1 MSAARN
7 VLESP
12 MHVLTVDEPPRV
24 PSPVRRPIPLG
35 QGGFTLI
42 EIMVVIAILAIL
54 AVIVMPK
61 LVGRT
66 DDARITAAKVQL
78 KNIEEGL
85 HLYKLDNGVYPS
97 TEQGLE
103 ALVHPPT
110 VGIIPKNWKEGGYLG
125 KVPDDPWGNGF
136 IYLAPGSD
144 GTPYDLMSYGADGEE
159 GGDGPATDLRAADL
173 G

>member
-1 MSAARN
+1 MTGRTHT
-7 VLESP
+7 LESD
-12 MHVLTVDEPPRV
+12 MHARTLDDPRA
-24 PSPVRRPIPLG
+24 PAWRTAAWGRS
-35 QGGFTLI
+35 GFTLI

-78 KNIEEGL
+78 RNIEEGL
-85 HLYKLDNGVYPS
+85 HLYKLDNGVYPG

-103 ALVHPPT
+103 ALVRPPS
-110 VGIIPKNWKEGGYLG
+110 VGIVPKNWKAGGYLP
-125 KVPDDPWGNGF
+125 KVPLDPWGF
-136 IYLAPGSD
+136 PFVYLAPGPD

-159 GGDGPATDLRAADL
+159 GGEGPAADVRAADV

>member
-1 MSAARN
+1 MN
-7 VLESP
+7 VIAIDP
-12 MHVLTVDEPPRV
+12 APR
-24 PSPVRRPIPLG
+24 SRRRAGPLG
-35 QGGFTLI
+35 AGGFTLI

-85 HLYKLDNGVYPS
+85 HLYKLDNGVYPT

-103 ALVHPPT
+103 ALVRPPT
-110 VGIIPKNWKEGGYLG
+110 VGVIPKNWKEGGYLP
-125 KVPDDPWGNGF
+125 KVPNDPWGNPF
-136 IYLAPGSD
+136 VYLAPGAD
-144 GTPYDLMSYGADGEE
+144 GAPYDLMSYGADGEE
-159 GGDGPATDLRAADL
+159 GGEGPATDLRAAEL

>member
-1 MSAARN
+1 MNA
-7 VLESP
+7 
-12 MHVLTVDEPPRV
+12 HVLDLPPERT
-24 PSPVRRPIPLG
+24 RRPVLSG
-35 QGGFTLI
+35 AGGFTLI

-85 HLYKLDNGVYPS
+85 HLYKLDNGMYPS
-97 TEQGLE
+97 TEQGLD

-110 VGIIPKNWKEGGYLG
+110 IGVIPKNWKEGGYLG
-125 KVPDDPWGNGF
+125 KVPQDPWGNDF
-136 IYLAPGSD
+136 IYLAPGQ
-144 GTPYDLMSYGADGEE
+144 GGAPYDLRSYGADGEE
-159 GGDGPATDLRAADL
+159 GGDGNATDLDAADL

>member
-1 MSAARN
+1 MTPAAKP
-7 VLESP
+7 LELP
-12 MHVLTVDEPPRV
+12 MNALSVAVDAAPTRA
-24 PSPVRRPIPLG
+24 RRPVPLG
-35 QGGFTLI
+35 AGGFTLI

-103 ALVHPPT
+103 SLVHPPT
-110 VGIIPKNWKEGGYLG
+110 VGIIPRNWKEGGYLP
-125 KVPDDPWGNGF
+125 KVPDDPWGNPF
-136 IYLAPGSD
+136 VYLAPGQNGS
-144 GTPYDLMSYGADGEE
+144 PYDLMSYGADGEE
-159 GGDGPATDLRAADL
+159 GGEGPATDLRASEM

>member
-1 MSAARN
+1 MTPVRARIHL
-7 VLESP
+7 LETP
-12 MHVLTVDEPPRV
+12 MHPFAMDAPPRRAPRPV
-24 PSPVRRPIPLG
+24 PAG
-35 QGGFTLI
+35 AAGFTLI

-66 DDARITAAKVQL
+66 DDARITAAKVQV

-103 ALVHPPT
+103 ALVRPPT
-110 VGIIPKNWKEGGYLG
+110 VGVIPKNWKEGGYLP
-125 KVPDDPWGNGF
+125 KVPADPWGNPF
-136 IYLAPGSD
+136 VYLAPGTD
-144 GTPYDLMSYGADGEE
+144 GAPYDLVSYGADGEE
-159 GGDGPATDLRAADL
+159 GGEGPATDLRAADL

>member
-1 MSAARN
+1 MSAARATCPEYLKMN
-7 VLESP
+7 A
-12 MHVLTVDEPPRV
+12 HVLDLPPERA
-24 PSPVRRPIPLG
+24 RRPVLSG
-35 QGGFTLI
+35 SGGFTLI

-97 TEQGLE
+97 TEQGLD

-110 VGIIPKNWKEGGYLG
+110 IGVIPKNWKEGGYLG
-125 KVPDDPWGNGF
+125 KVPQDPWGNDF
-136 IYLAPGSD
+136 IYLAPGQD
-144 GTPYDLMSYGADGEE
+144 GAPYDLRSYGADGEA
-159 GGDGPATDLRAADL
+159 GGDGNAADLDAADL